1 MVKLGD
7 VCKIIGGY
15 AFKSEEFITDGVPVI
30 RISNLDG
37 ETVNVDKNV
46 CYSVEFLKNN
56 NNFTVRKN
64 DILMAMSGATVG
76 KIGVYQNED
85 VALLNQRVCNLK
97 PIEDKLNREYL
108 NCYCQSDY
116 FKSEILKNAFGCAQ
130 PNISVKQIADF
141 EIKILDLKSQ
151 VRIANKLKKILCL
164 IEKRKQQLQKLDEL
178 VKARFV
184 EMFGNPVRNEMCWEQ
199 SPLSSC
205 LESID
210 NGKSFVCDNV
220 ARKGDWPAVLKLNA
234 VTYGFYRPEE
244 NKAMLDESQFV
255 VSAEVHT
262 GDLLFTRKN
271 TPELVGMCAYV
282 YETPSGLM
290 MPDLIFRLNTTERCN
305 KVFLWKLINHNL
317 FRECIQAIA
326 TGSAKSMSNISK
338 ERLLN
343 LEIILPPIEQ
353 QNQFADF
360 VQQIDKSKLYVQK
373 SLEKM
378 EMLKKALMQKYFG

>member
-1 MVKLGD
+1 MVRLGD

-108 NCYCQSDY
+108 NCYCHSDY

-184 EMFGNPVRNEMCWEQ
+184 EMFG
-199 SPLSSC
+199 
-205 LESID
+205 
-210 NGKSFVCDNV
+210 
-220 ARKGDWPAVLKLNA
+220 
-234 VTYGFYRPEE
+234 
-244 NKAMLDESQFV
+244 DESEFYKWQCTTVGEVANVFV
-255 VSAEVHT
+255 GIVIKPTQYYAEQGIPAFRSLNIGALSVKNKDWIYFSEEGHLENSRT
-262 GDLLFTRKN
+262 IVRTNDVLVVRSGAPGTSCVVTEEFDGYNAIDIIIARPDNTKINSTFLAMFTNMPHGMLQIK
-271 TPELVGMCAYV
+271 EGVGGAAQQHFNIGKYK
-282 YETPSGLM
+282 GL
-290 MPDLIFRLNTTERCN
+290 
-305 KVFLWKLINHNL
+305 K
-317 FRECIQAIA
+317 
-326 TGSAKSMSNISK
+326 
-338 ERLLN
+338 
-343 LEIILPPIEQ
+343 IILPSLEL
-353 QNQFADF
+353 QNQFAVF
-360 VQQIDKSKLYVQK
+360 VEQIDKSKLYVQK